1 MKAIVVM
8 KTLLLCLALALA
20 ALASTTAAIAGQI
33 TGVVKP
39 QGLRSP
45 QNILVYLARAPR
57 VKLDL
62 SRARF
67 VMDQRNLS
75 FIPHILPVPVGARVS
90 FPNNDKVNHNVFSLS
105 LARKFNL
112 GSYPPGSAKTVTF
125 DRPGVVELRCD
136 VHQDMR
142 AYILVLKS
150 PYYAVTDAQGRFTIP
165 DPKFLAGQGL
175 GPVPELP
182 AGKYLVKTWHEK
194 LRGARALVEVPAR
207 GTANITLS
215 PRRGSPGVLYKR

>member
-1 MKAIVVM
+1 MKIMLSLKSALPC
-8 KTLLLCLALALA
+8 LLLLLALSAGA
-20 ALASTTAAIAGQI
+20 VPAQAGQI
-33 TGVVKP
+33 SGVVKP
-39 QGLRSP
+39 RGLRTP
-45 QNILVYLARAPR
+45 GNILVYLARAPK

-62 SRARF
+62 SRTRF

-75 FIPHILPVPVGARVS
+75 FVPHVLPVPVGATVV

-112 GSYPPGSAKTVTF
+112 GSYPPGAVKKVTF
-125 DRPGVVELRCD
+125 VRPGVVELRCD

-150 PYYAVTDAQGRFTIP
+150 PYYAITDGRGAFTIP
-165 DPKFLAGQGL
+165 DPKLLAAQGL

-194 LRGARALVEVPAR
+194 LKGARARVEVPAR
-207 GTANITLS
+207 GAANVTLS

>member
-1 MKAIVVM
+1 MKATSLL
-8 KTLLLCLALALA
+8 KSALPCLLLLLALGAGA
-20 ALASTTAAIAGQI
+20 APARAGRI

-39 QGLRSP
+39 RGLRTP
-45 QNILVYLARAPR
+45 ANILVYLARAPR

-62 SRARF
+62 SRTKF

-75 FIPHILPVPVGARVS
+75 FSPHLLPVPVGATVA

-105 LARKFNL
+105 LARRFNL
-112 GSYPPGSAKTVTF
+112 GSYPPGSSKNVTF

-150 PYYAVTDAQGRFTIP
+150 PYYAITDATGAFTIP
-165 DPKFLAGQGL
+165 DPKLLAAQGL

-182 AGKYLVKTWHEK
+182 PGRYLVKTWHEK
-194 LRGARALVEVPAR
+194 LKGARARVVVPAR
-207 GTANITLS
+207 GPVAITLA
-215 PRRGSPGVLYKR
+215 PGRGSPGVLYRR